1 MKLKQIAAN
10 VVALQSKDGCTE
22 VVFSYETPVA
32 ALLPGVGRVKTEKKW
47 SATTSR
53 HINKA
58 GYKDAQTVPQDTLD
72 DLNIYVS

>member
-22 VVFSYETPVA
+22 IVFSYETPVA
-32 ALLPGVGRVKTEKKW
+32 ALLPGKGRVKTEKKW

-53 HINKA
+53 HISKA
-58 GYKDAQTVPQDTLD
+58 GYKDAQTVPQATLD
-72 DLNIYVS
+72 DLSIHIT